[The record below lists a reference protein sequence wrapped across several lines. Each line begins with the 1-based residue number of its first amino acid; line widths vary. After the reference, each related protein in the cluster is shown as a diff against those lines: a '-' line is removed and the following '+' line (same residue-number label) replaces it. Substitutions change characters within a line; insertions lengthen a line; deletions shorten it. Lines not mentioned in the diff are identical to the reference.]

1 MKNEPVIPSKYLIG
15 LAWALALFGLYL
27 TSLHSYLLFHS
38 LAEIFSI
45 AVAYAIFMVAWN
57 SRQFLDNNYLLFIG
71 ISYLFVGGLD
81 LIHTLAYKGMN
92 VLPGYG
98 ANAPTQLWIATR
110 YIESLSLLIAP
121 VFIGRKLRPRL
132 ILTGYS
138 LVTAVV
144 LGTIFYWRIFPD
156 CFVEGVGLT
165 PFKKMSEYLIS
176 FILAGSIALLI
187 RKQRAFDGH
196 VLRLLVASI
205 FLTIAA
211 ELAFT
216 FYVSVYGISNLVG
229 HFCKIISFYLI
240 YKAIIETGLTKPYD
254 LLFRNLKQREEAQ
267 KEARDKLERRV
278 EKRTAE
284 LRASESRLNAAQRM
298 AQIGSWDRDLQKNE
312 IYWSDEQYRIW
323 GYEPG
328 EVATSHEL
336 VRSHIYPDDLK
347 IYDKAH
353 ETIFYRKDPYDLE
366 YRIIRKDGAIRTVH
380 SIAEGEWD
388 QAGKPLRHFGCLQD
402 ISKRKRVAEELAQQM
417 QIEMLGA
424 EIGMALARGDT
435 LRTLLQPCA
444 EAMVKHLDALFA
456 RIWTFN
462 KAEDM
467 LELQASAGIYTRIDG
482 SRSRVVLGESKIG
495 VIAQR
500 LQPIITNSVIGD
512 PLFIDQ
518 EWAEREGMVAFAGH
532 PLVTGGKLMGVVAI
546 FARKPLADTTLKA
559 LASVSDQLALGV
571 RRQWA
576 EEALRKSEKELR
588 FLSSEL
594 LNAQESERARIAREL
609 HDGIGQAL
617 STMKVRLETVAKI
630 ARSDVSRIEVEDL
643 ENLVPMI
650 RQTIEEVRNTSM
662 DLRPSTLDGLGILP
676 TIDWFSRE
684 LQTTYP
690 FLQIE
695 KKIDIRESE
704 VPDFLKIIIY
714 RILQEA
720 LNNAASHSGADLVTI
735 SLAKTDGEMM
745 LALQDNGQGF
755 NLEDLVSADTAERGF
770 GLTSM
775 KERTELS
782 GGSFSIDSSV
792 GQGTTV
798 RASWPIKEA

>member
-1 MKNEPVIPSKYLIG
+1 MKNESVIPNKYLIG
-15 LAWALALFGLYL
+15 LAWALALSGLYL

-45 AVAYAIFMVAWN
+45 VVACAIFMVAWN
-57 SRQFLDNNYLLFIG
+57 SRKFLDNNYLLFIG

-98 ANAPTQLWIATR
+98 ANAPTQLWVATR

-121 VFIGRKLRPRL
+121 VFIGRKLRPNL
-132 ILTGYS
+132 IVTGYS
-138 LVTAVV
+138 LVTAMV

-156 CFVEGVGLT
+156 CFIEGVGLT
-165 PFKKMSEYLIS
+165 PFKKISEYLIS
-176 FILAGSIALLI
+176 VILAGSIALLV
-187 RKQRAFDGH
+187 RKQKAFDRH
-196 VLRLLVASI
+196 VLRLLIVSI

-216 FYVSVYGISNLVG
+216 FYVSVYGISNLFG
-229 HFCKIISFYLI
+229 HFFKIISFYLI

-254 LLFRNLKQREEAQ
+254 LLFRNLKQSEEAQ
-267 KEARDKLERRV
+267 RKARDTLEQRV
-278 EKRTAE
+278 EERAAE

-298 AQIGSWDRDLQKNE
+298 AQIGSWDRDLQKNK

-328 EVATSHEL
+328 EVAPSHEL

-353 ETIFYRKDPYDLE
+353 ETISYRKDPYDLE

-388 QAGKPLRHFGCLQD
+388 EAGKPLRHFGCLQD
-402 ISKRKRVAEELAQQM
+402 ISKRKTVAEELAQQM

-444 EAMVKHLDALFA
+444 EAIVKHLDAVFA

-462 KAEDM
+462 EAEDM
-467 LELQASAGIYTRIDG
+467 LELQASAGLYTRIDG

-495 VIAQR
+495 IIAQR
-500 LQPIITNSVIGD
+500 LQPVITNSVIGD

-532 PLVTGGKLMGVVAI
+532 PLVTGGRLMGVVAI
-546 FARKPLADTTLKA
+546 FASKPLADTTLKA
-559 LASVSDQLALGV
+559 LASVSDQFALGV

-617 STMKVRLETVAKI
+617 STIKVRLETLLRI
-630 ARSDVSRIEVEDL
+630 ARADASQITVENL

-684 LQTTYP
+684 FQTTYP
-690 FLQIE
+690 FIQIE
-695 KKIDIRESE
+695 KKIDIRETD
-704 VPDFLKIIIY
+704 VPESLKIVIY
-714 RILQEA
+714 RIVQEA
-720 LNNAASHSGADLVTI
+720 LNNAANHSGADVMQI
-735 SLAKTDGEMM
+735 SLAKAEGEIR
-745 LALQDNGQGF
+745 LAVQDNGRGF
-755 NLEDLVSADTAERGF
+755 DLEHTLALEDSRRGF

-775 KERTELS
+775 KERAELS
-782 GGSFSIDSSV
+782 GGSFSIDASI
-792 GQGTTV
+792 GKGTTI
-798 RASWPIKEA
+798 RATWKV

>member
-1 MKNEPVIPSKYLIG
+1 
-15 LAWALALFGLYL
+15 
-27 TSLHSYLLFHS
+27 
-38 LAEIFSI
+38 
-45 AVAYAIFMVAWN
+45 
-57 SRQFLDNNYLLFIG
+57 
-71 ISYLFVGGLD
+71 
-81 LIHTLAYKGMN
+81 
-92 VLPGYG
+92 
-98 ANAPTQLWIATR
+98 
-110 YIESLSLLIAP
+110 
-121 VFIGRKLRPRL
+121 
-132 ILTGYS
+132 
-138 LVTAVV
+138 
-144 LGTIFYWRIFPD
+144 
-156 CFVEGVGLT
+156 
-165 PFKKMSEYLIS
+165 
-176 FILAGSIALLI
+176 LI

-216 FYVSVYGISNLVG
+216 FYVSVYGLSNLFG

-254 LLFRNLKQREEAQ
+254 LLFRDLKQSEEAQ
-267 KEARDKLERRV
+267 REARDKLERRV

-328 EVATSHEL
+328 EVAPSHEL

-792 GQGTTV
+792 GQGTTI
-798 RASWPIKEA
+798 RATWKV

>member
-81 LIHTLAYKGMN
+81 LIHTLAYKGMG
-92 VLPGYG
+92 VMPGYG
-98 ANAPTQLWIATR
+98 ANLPTQLWIATR

-121 VFIGRKLRPRL
+121 VFIRRKLRPSL

-138 LVTAVV
+138 LVTAMV

-156 CFVEGVGLT
+156 CFIEGVGLT
-165 PFKKMSEYLIS
+165 PFKKISEYLIS
-176 FILAGSIALLI
+176 VILAGSIALLV
-187 RKQRAFDGH
+187 RKQKAFDRH
-196 VLRLLVASI
+196 VLRLLIASI

-216 FYVSVYGISNLVG
+216 FYVSVYGLSNLFG

-254 LLFRNLKQREEAQ
+254 LLFRDLKQSEEAQ
-267 KEARDKLERRV
+267 REARDKLERRV

-328 EVATSHEL
+328 EVAPSHEL

-684 LQTTYP
+684 FQTTYP
-690 FLQIE
+690 FIQIE

-782 GGSFSIDSSV
+782 GGSFSIDSIV
-792 GQGTTV
+792 GEGTTV
-798 RASWPIKEA
+798 RATWKV

>member
-81 LIHTLAYKGMN
+81 LIHTLAYKGMG
-92 VLPGYG
+92 VMPGYG
-98 ANAPTQLWIATR
+98 ANLPTQLWIATR

-121 VFIGRKLRPRL
+121 VFIRRKLRPSL

-138 LVTAVV
+138 LVTAMV

-156 CFVEGVGLT
+156 CFIEGVGLT
-165 PFKKMSEYLIS
+165 PFKKISEYLIS
-176 FILAGSIALLI
+176 VILAGSIALLV
-187 RKQRAFDGH
+187 RKQKAFDRH
-196 VLRLLVASI
+196 VLRLLIASI

-216 FYVSVYGISNLVG
+216 FYVSVYGLSNLFG

-254 LLFRNLKQREEAQ
+254 LLFRDLKQSEEAQ
-267 KEARDKLERRV
+267 REARDKLERRV

-328 EVATSHEL
+328 EVAPSHEL

-755 NLEDLVSADTAERGF
+755 DLEHTLALEDSRRGF

-798 RASWPIKEA
+798 RASWPI

>member
-81 LIHTLAYKGMN
+81 LIHTLAYKGMG
-92 VLPGYG
+92 VMPGYG
-98 ANAPTQLWIATR
+98 ANLPTQLWIATR

-121 VFIGRKLRPRL
+121 VFIRRKLRPSL

-138 LVTAVV
+138 LVTAMV

-156 CFVEGVGLT
+156 CFIEGVGLT
-165 PFKKMSEYLIS
+165 PFKKISEYLIS
-176 FILAGSIALLI
+176 VILAGSIALLV
-187 RKQRAFDGH
+187 RKQKAFDRH
-196 VLRLLVASI
+196 VLRLLIASI

-216 FYVSVYGISNLVG
+216 FYVSVYGLSNLFG

-254 LLFRNLKQREEAQ
+254 LLFRDLKQSEEAQ
-267 KEARDKLERRV
+267 REARDKLERRV

-328 EVATSHEL
+328 EVAPSHEL

-798 RASWPIKEA
+798 RASWPI